1 MTDQDQDQNQKQD
14 QDVVITG
21 MGVVTPN
28 AGSVESFWEANL
40 TGRSGLSYERRMDLS
55 QLPCGWVAGI
65 IPDGIKKSV
74 EERAGAPGRS
84 WVDMLLHAT
93 VDEALRDARVEG
105 PLDRPA
111 GLLWSRVSPGP
122 SGTFPEDYVAYMKT
136 VAARYKELGDDR
148 AATLER
154 LRAERAERTNRSAT
168 DPSEPSEA
176 TTFPHSL
183 AQRLGTPLIT
193 MGLEATCAGGL
204 RAIAEA
210 ARLLRTGRIGLAV
223 VAASVSRNTHYVLSQ
238 YGQLMALSRWKGA
251 AEQASMPFDS
261 RRSGMVINE
270 SSAALVLETAEHA
283 RRRGVD
289 TVHAVIDGWG
299 LAVDISHVTAPRIDT
314 VERVVRGALAH
325 AGVSPDDIDTVNA
338 HGTSTRLND
347 ITEAR
352 ALHRVFG
359 KRMKEIDVCAVKSL
373 TGHGSAASGVVE
385 STVAALTL
393 CRGVVPPVVTC
404 TEPDPKCD
412 VKTSLHPVERPVDT
426 VLKNS
431 FGFGGQ
437 YASMV
442 FRRPPNPRR
451 APAASGAEHAGAEH
465 AGAEH

>member
-1 MTDQDQDQNQKQD
+1 MTNEKHGHGA
-14 QDVVITG
+14 DVVITG

-65 IPDGIKKSV
+65 IPDDIKKSV
-74 EERAGAPGRS
+74 EDRAGAPGRS
-84 WVDMLLHAT
+84 WTDMLLHAT

-122 SGTFPEDYVAYMKT
+122 SGTFPEEYVAYMET

-148 AATLER
+148 AATLRR
-154 LRAERAERTNRSAT
+154 LRAERAERVEQAARTGRSAS
-168 DPSEPSEA
+168 DSASSADAAEA
-176 TTFPHSL
+176 TTFPN
-183 AQRLGTPLIT
+183 AVARRLGTPLVT

-325 AGVSPDDIDTVNA
+325 AGVAPDDIDTVNA

-359 KRMKEIDVCAVKSL
+359 RRMREIDVCAVKSL

-412 VKTSLHPVERPVDT
+412 VRTSLTPVERPVDT

-442 FRRPPNPRR
+442 FRRPPNPRP
-451 APAASGAEHAGAEH
+451 APATSGAEH
-465 AGAEH
+465 